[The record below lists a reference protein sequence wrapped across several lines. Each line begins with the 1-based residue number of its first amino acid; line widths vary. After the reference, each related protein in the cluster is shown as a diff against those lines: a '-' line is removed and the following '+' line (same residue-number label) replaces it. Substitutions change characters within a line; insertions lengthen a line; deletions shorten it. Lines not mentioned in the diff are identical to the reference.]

1 MAQTDKQAQKQGV
14 LPSQAIRAMVDAE
27 SIRASRKITDD
38 QIQPAS
44 LDLRLGA
51 TAYRVRASFLAG
63 SDNKVADRLPRFKM
77 HAVDFYRIIIVL
89 KPKGFWHAPTKW
101 GLRTKDHAGRY
112 FEEMTK
118 TRRAPLTTSKK
129 YFTTKKQ
136 IFTNSRLTHRGAIR

>member
-63 SDNKVADRLPRFKM
+63 SDNKVADRLPRFQM
-77 HAVDFYRIIIVL
+77 HAVDSSFGCPPAHPSCGELDGVL
-89 KPKGFWHAPTKW
+89 MAFAC
-101 GLRTKDHAGRY
+101 LC
-112 FEEMTK
+112 
-118 TRRAPLTTSKK
+118 
-129 YFTTKKQ
+129 
-136 IFTNSRLTHRGAIR
+136 I